1 MDQLTT
7 CEISKNLHPKWG
19 KLLWLKEISEK
30 NFDPESA
37 AVLGMLPS
45 KDWVDLL
52 GQTAWGLWQVEVTG
66 VIGCCMIHPCPQGN
80 TCCC

>member
-19 KLLWLKEISEK
+19 KLLWLKEISKK

-45 KDWVDLL
+45 RDWVDLL
-52 GQTAWGLWQVEVTG
+52 G
-66 VIGCCMIHPCPQGN
+66 
-80 TCCC
+80 

>member
-1 MDQLTT
+1 MRKVTLAKRNFQ
-7 CEISKNLHPKWG
+7 E
-19 KLLWLKEISEK
+19 

-52 GQTAWGLWQVEVTG
+52 G
-66 VIGCCMIHPCPQGN
+66 
-80 TCCC
+80 

>member
-19 KLLWLKEISEK
+19 KLLWLKEISKK

-37 AVLGMLPS
+37 RHAHQQGLG
-45 KDWVDLL
+45 
-52 GQTAWGLWQVEVTG
+52 
-66 VIGCCMIHPCPQGN
+66 
-80 TCCC
+80 